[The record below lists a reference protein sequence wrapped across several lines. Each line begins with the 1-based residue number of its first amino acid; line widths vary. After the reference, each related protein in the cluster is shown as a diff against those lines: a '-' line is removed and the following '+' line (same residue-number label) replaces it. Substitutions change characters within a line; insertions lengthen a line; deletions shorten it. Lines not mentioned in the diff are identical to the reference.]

1 MSARVLSSVIDF
13 QIITTTTTADAAAAD
28 GLISRKIA
36 LSFTPSETD
45 DAWVQK

>member
-1 MSARVLSSVIDF
+1 MSARVLSPVIDF
-13 QIITTTTTADAAAAD
+13 QIIITTTADAAAAD